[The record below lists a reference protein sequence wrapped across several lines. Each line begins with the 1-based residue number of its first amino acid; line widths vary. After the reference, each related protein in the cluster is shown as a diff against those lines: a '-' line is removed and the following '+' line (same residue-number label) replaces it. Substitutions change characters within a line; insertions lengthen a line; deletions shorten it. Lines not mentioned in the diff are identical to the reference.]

1 MCIKKSVGNGG
12 ANESSDVKTIQLLL
26 NINIAKLAPI
36 TRLVVD
42 GGIGQKTI
50 AAIEAFQ
57 SQVMGLTRPDGR
69 VDPDGGTLA
78 GLRAGLTGGL
88 SADALQGIMIHA
100 AAAHIDKYAQ
110 PLADE
115 MARNRIDTPLRQA
128 HFLAQVGHESG
139 ELRYSEEIAS
149 GEAYEGRKDLG
160 NTQPGDGKRFK
171 GRGLIQLTGR
181 TNYTHYGEARGKD
194 YTTDA
199 TAKLL
204 ATDPVVAVDVSCW
217 FWTTRDLNGFAD
229 KDDILTITKRINGGT
244 NGLDDRKEKLVR
256 AKFFLKV

>member
-12 ANESSDVKTIQLLL
+12 VNQSSDVKTIQLLL
-26 NINIAKLAPI
+26 NINIAQLAPMA
-36 TRLVVD
+36 RLVVD

-57 SQVMGLTRPDGR
+57 SQVMGIAKPDGR
-69 VDPDGGTLA
+69 VDPNGGTLA
-78 GLRAGLTGGL
+78 KLREGLPGGL
-88 SADALQGIMIHA
+88 SPDALQGIMIHA
-100 AAAHIDKYAQ
+100 AAAYIDKYAR

-115 MARNRIDTPLRQA
+115 MARNRIDSPLRQA

-181 TNYTHYGEARGKD
+181 TNYTNYGKARGKD

-217 FWTTRDLNGFAD
+217 FWTTHGLNELAD
-229 KDDILTITKRINGGT
+229 QDDVLTITRRINGGT